1 MPPVNRPRK
10 TKGPY
15 PPCFYAKHGA
25 FYLVKANK
33 WIRLGADY
41 GLALAEYARHM
52 QTGDARGMPK
62 LIDEVLAKV
71 KPRLADSTA
80 DQYAYAAKLLKK
92 ALARFEPHEVKA
104 RHVAKVQEDLAST
117 PNMAN
122 RVISFLR
129 LVFVDAVKRQLVD
142 SNPCVGI
149 PRLPEARRQRL
160 LTDKEWQAIYD
171 KAGQR
176 LQVVMR
182 LQYLTGQRISDVLGI
197 RRNQLGD
204 DGIVFEQQ
212 KTGARMLVRWSPDL
226 RAAVRDAEA
235 LSDGLPP
242 VLTLL
247 RGRYGGAPDY
257 RSVLLQWNEACES
270 AGVTDA
276 RLNDARAK
284 SATATK
290 QQGKSARALLGHT
303 SETMTARY
311 LRDKEIPEVEGPSFR
326 QGLDVGQK

>member
-1 MPPVNRPRK
+1 MNRPRK

-25 FYLVKANK
+25 FYLVKANT
-33 WIRLGADY
+33 WIRLGTDL

-71 KPRLADSTA
+71 RPRLADSTQE
-80 DQYAYAAKLLKK
+80 QYAYAAKLLKK
-92 ALARFEPHEVKA
+92 ALEKFEPHEVKA

-149 PRLPEARRQRL
+149 PRLPESQRKRL
-160 LTDKEWQAIYD
+160 IADNEWQAIYD
-171 KAGQR
+171 KAGPR

-182 LQYLTGQRISDVLGI
+182 LQYLTGQRINDVLKI
-197 RRNQLGD
+197 RRSQLTD
-204 DGIVFEQQ
+204 EGIVFEQQ
-212 KTGARMLVRWSPDL
+212 KTGARLLVRWSADL
-226 RAAVRDAEA
+226 RAAVASANA
-235 LSDGLPP
+235 LSD
-242 VLTLL
+242 VQALTLL
-247 RGRYGGAPDY
+247 RGRDGGPPDY
-257 RSVLLQWNEACES
+257 RSVSEQWHRACEA
-270 AGVTDA
+270 AGVKDA
-276 RLNDARAK
+276 RLNDGRAMSA
-284 SATATK
+284 SATK
-290 QQGKSARALLGHT
+290 RQGKSARALLGHT